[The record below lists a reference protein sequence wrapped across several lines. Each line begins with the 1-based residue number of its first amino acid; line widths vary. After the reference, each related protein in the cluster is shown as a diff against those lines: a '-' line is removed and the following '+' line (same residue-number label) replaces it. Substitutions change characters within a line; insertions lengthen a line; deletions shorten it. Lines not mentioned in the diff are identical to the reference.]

1 MPDLANIGPLG
12 VRRRHRLGMAGLAA
26 GVVATV
32 LLTLR
37 QGPLW
42 HILVTAP
49 LFWAASLGL
58 LQARAKT

>member
-1 MPDLANIGPLG
+1 MSTLANIGPRG
-12 VRRRHRLGMAGLAA
+12 VRRRQRLGMAGLAA
-26 GVVATV
+26 GVVAAV
-32 LLTLR
+32 LLILR
-37 QGPLW
+37 QAPLW